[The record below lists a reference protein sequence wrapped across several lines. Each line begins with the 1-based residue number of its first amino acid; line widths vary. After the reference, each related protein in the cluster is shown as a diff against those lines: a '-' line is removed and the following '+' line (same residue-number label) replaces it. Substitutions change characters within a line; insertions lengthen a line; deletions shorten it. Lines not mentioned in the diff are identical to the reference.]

1 VKVNNDRVSQA
12 SDSPLDK
19 EWEQTKKGFG
29 TLIAQITPWLLELG
43 SWIFGALI
51 AINLLILAAL
61 LTVGPVDRAV
71 VAATAALAFA
81 LPLDVVGLVLL
92 RLIVDV
98 GKVRLEDAAVKAF
111 EEAGLNAEQVDE
123 EPDLEAMIKRRTTK
137 VLIYCYSILTLS
149 ALLTLVGVTAA
160 FWHMRWWIGLAFL
173 FITIASVG
181 IVLAAFWG
189 SPPRR
194 RSKA

>member
-71 VAATAALAFA
+71 VAATAALALA

-189 SPPRR
+189 SPTRR